1 MKWTKRIVVALLFA
15 AMLVPA
21 AAWLAFPW
29 YAQLLVDRALKGK
42 PVHVQL
48 SGIGI
53 PGLGGVGFRK
63 LTASFTSPPD
73 QCSSKPATY
82 RISVV
87 NGRISW
93 NIGDLDRLLFSGS
106 LQTDIALDADS
117 LRILPDP
124 ESFVF
129 EDEHPRI
136 DMKLTIVRRQKAPM
150 VIQPERVSY
159 SISKASVIR
168 EKLRLAGIDYRVS
181 LSRDG
186 KWHQP
191 PDTLF
196 VSKLYSDGN
205 PSPAGNFRALFGS
218 KRDPLKPCALILSN
232 CSINLFEWNGSA
244 ERIEYDIRKQET
256 SFTLKLAEI
265 PLNELP
271 WFKPSEKQLLRG
283 IGKVRGSI
291 PIEFRDST
299 VLVRNA
305 VVIGEA
311 GSAVLYPANENTRG
325 FSLDIGAKPASAE
338 LLKNLNATIT
348 LNSRNQN
355 LAGLAVRDLSVDLFE
370 GKLQASPFLFD
381 PVKNEV
387 MLTLT
392 LDDIHVLDR
401 LNYHGEV
408 KGSFKGALTGSVP
421 LAFGKKGLTFGEIDL
436 ASTVTFSNIALRDLP
451 GLKGNGNQNKP
462 LAAGTFNGTL
472 PLEYRKNILTVN
484 SGTISGSKGTRI
496 IFYDKEN
503 RQWLSFDL
511 SSNTGSRALL
521 RNIKTSL
528 KLDAVGGKT
537 KHYALG
543 KLSAEALGGTLL
555 ATPVVFGSSNKE
567 IPLTIQLN
575 NIDALDRVRLHG
587 DFKGSLSGAVSGTLP
602 LVLGKNRF
610 MINKARLR
618 SNGGGTITTVAPPM
632 PKRSATERIFG
643 APDQDAD
650 YSFKSPDIL
659 ITRQYDGKTVVD
671 FMLKELKRKTGGGEL
686 LLTSPKGKLAMWQHK
701 NNPDRVTLSDFSAGF
716 FDGTI
721 RIDNVDYDMAKKETE
736 TILLLNDIPLQK
748 LLDLQGTKKIYATG
762 TVKGSIPVK
771 MSGQTIEIKDG
782 AMNAESSGQII
793 YATTPEERAAANQ
806 GLRTTYEALSNFL
819 YVQLTSSLSMAADG
833 KSTIRVQLKGNN
845 PDFQAG
851 RPVELN
857 LNIDQNLLDLMRSLS
872 ISSNVEQIITEKAL
886 QKEK

>member
-1 MKWTKRIVVALLFA
+1 MKWTKRIIVALLVA
-15 AMLVPA
+15 VMLVPVS
-21 AAWLAFPW
+21 AWLAFPW

-42 PVHVQL
+42 PFLVEL
-48 SGIGI
+48 SGIGM
-53 PGLGGVGFRK
+53 PGPGGVGFRK

-93 NIGDLDRLLFSGS
+93 NFSDLDRLLFSDR
-106 LQTDIALDADS
+106 LQTDIALDADT

-124 ESFVF
+124 ESFMF

-136 DMKLTIVRRQKAPM
+136 DIKLTIVRRKGAPM
-150 VIQPERVSY
+150 DFQPERLSY
-159 SISKASVIR
+159 AIRKASVIR
-168 EKLRLAGIDYRVS
+168 EKLLLAGIDYRVS
-181 LSRDG
+181 LSRAG
-186 KWHQP
+186 KWLQP
-191 PDTLF
+191 SDTLF

-205 PSPAGNFRALFGS
+205 PSPVGNFRALFGS
-218 KRDPLKPCALILSN
+218 KRDPLKPCTLTLSN
-232 CSINLFEWNGSA
+232 CSIHLFEWNGTA
-244 ERIEYDIRKQET
+244 ERIEYDLKKQAT

-271 WFKPSEKQLLRG
+271 WFKPSDKQLLRG
-283 IGKVRGSI
+283 AGMVRGAI
-291 PIEFRDST
+291 PVEFRDST

-305 VVIGEA
+305 VVAASA
-311 GSAVLYPANENTRG
+311 GSAIIYQTADNASSI
-325 FSLDIGAKPASAE
+325 SLDIGAKPGSAE
-338 LLKNLNATIT
+338 LLENLNATIT

-392 LDDIHVLDR
+392 MDDIRVLDR
-401 LNYHGEV
+401 LNYHGKV

-421 LAFGKKGLTFGEIDL
+421 LAFGKKGLTFGEINL
-436 ASTVTFSNIALRDLP
+436 ASTVTFRDIALRDLP

-472 PLEYRKNILTVN
+472 PLEYRNNILTVN

-503 RQWLSFDL
+503 RQWLTFDL

-521 RNIKTSL
+521 RDIKTSL
-528 KLDAVGGKT
+528 KFDAAGGKT

-575 NIDALDRVRLHG
+575 NIDALDRVKLHG
-587 DFKGSLSGAVSGTLP
+587 DFKGSLDGAISGTLP
-602 LVLGKNRF
+602 LVLGKKGF
-610 MINKARLR
+610 MINNARLR
-618 SNGGGTITTVAPPM
+618 SSGGGTITISPPM

-643 APDQDAD
+643 VPDQDAD

-659 ITRQYDGKTVVD
+659 ITRHYDGKTVMD
-671 FMLKELKRKTGGGEL
+671 FTLKELKRKTRGGEL
-686 LLTSPKGKLAMWQHK
+686 VLASPKGKLAIWQHK

-716 FDGTI
+716 FDGTVGI
-721 RIDNVDYDMAKKETE
+721 KSVDYDMAKQETE
-736 TILLLNDIPLQK
+736 TILQLNDIPLQK

-771 MSGQTIEIKDG
+771 MSGQTIEITDG

-845 PDFQAG
+845 PDFQDG

-886 QKEK
+886 QKKK